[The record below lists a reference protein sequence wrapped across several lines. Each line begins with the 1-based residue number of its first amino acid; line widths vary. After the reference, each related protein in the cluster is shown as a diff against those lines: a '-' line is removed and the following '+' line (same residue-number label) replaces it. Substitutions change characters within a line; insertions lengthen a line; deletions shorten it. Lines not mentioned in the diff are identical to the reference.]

1 MKKIIFHVLLICLV
15 SSTLCAAKN
24 GIGRELSRSSSTS
37 FEFQAIKNGPIVD
50 QNWEYKI
57 EVTDLTGNGGM
68 IAGGEELKVSADI
81 LSTKDWCDLFEISY
95 SSNSL
100 KYPIRF
106 NVMLSIFTNG
116 DDVIPTDGKI
126 ESKYG
131 FEEDGYYSFGS
142 WGVSEDSFKE
152 KYFGQGSSIS
162 DGEQKKGYG
171 DSSDKNHLIFNP
183 LEIRSSKN
191 DEKITYEY
199 RMTYYALFKFN
210 AVVSIRLDEDAPPT
224 TDGHLD
230 QTVLSGGEYR
240 MNVLL
245 TVEAEA

>member
-1 MKKIIFHVLLICLV
+1 MKRIIFHVLLICLV
-15 SSTLCAAKN
+15 SSTLCAAKS

-50 QNWEYKI
+50 QDWMYTI
-57 EVTDLTGNGGM
+57 EVTDRTGSGKT

-116 DDVIPTDGKI
+116 DDVIPTDGMI
-126 ESKYG
+126 ESEYG
-131 FEEDGYYSFGS
+131 FEEDGYYSFGD
-142 WGVSEDSFKE
+142 WGVSEDSFKKE
-152 KYFGQGSSIS
+152 YFGQGSSIS
-162 DGEQKKGYG
+162 AGDQKGYG
-171 DSSDKNHLIFNP
+171 DSSDKNHLIFKP

-191 DEKITYEY
+191 DEKITFQYGI
-199 RMTYYALFKFN
+199 TYYASFKFN
-210 AVVSIRLDEDAPPT
+210 AVVSIRLDEDAPHT
-224 TDGHLD
+224 TEGHLD

>member
-57 EVTDLTGNGGM
+57 EVTDLTGSGRM
-68 IAGGEELKVSADI
+68 IAGGEELNVSADI
-81 LSTKDWCDLFEISY
+81 LSTKDWCNLFEISY

-131 FEEDGYYSFGS
+131 FEEDGYYSFGP

-191 DEKITYEY
+191 DEKITFQYG
-199 RMTYYALFKFN
+199 RTYNALFKFN
-210 AVVSIRLDEDAPPT
+210 AVVSIRLDEDAPHT
-224 TDGHLD
+224 TDGHLN